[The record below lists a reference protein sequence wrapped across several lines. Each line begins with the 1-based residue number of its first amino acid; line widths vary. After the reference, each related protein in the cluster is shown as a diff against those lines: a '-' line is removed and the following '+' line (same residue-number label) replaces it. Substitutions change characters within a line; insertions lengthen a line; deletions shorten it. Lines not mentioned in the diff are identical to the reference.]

1 MKRWLAVRRRWI
13 AGLTASLVAVRIAI
27 AVGFEL
33 VATDA
38 RATGDVIAVAT
49 AILDVLSVGLAVTT
63 VVAFVQYGRIFNAR
77 VPTE

>member
-33 VATDA
+33 VSADA
-38 RATGDVIAVAT
+38 RATGGAIAVAT
-49 AILDVLSVGLAVTT
+49 AVLDVLSVGLAVTT